1 VGDGSLPALPRPG
14 CAARLRRKY
23 SALSPCSTFRRR
35 IRFPDIAGTEGLS
48 SGRVRHR
55 GAPYDS
61 AAPSTTRTARTAGTA
76 KGCVEVALYRE
87 VFGRMSA
94 QAMPRRRTRVSL
106 ADVRKE
112 TER

>member
-1 VGDGSLPALPRPG
+1 MGDGSLPALPRPG

-61 AAPSTTRTARTAGTA
+61 AAPSTTRTA